1 MSTLRLVPGTP
12 DAVLSALTDVLAGSG
27 TPFAPMPADAAEAA
41 RVRQAAAPD
50 EPLEDDCAVVLTTS
64 GSSGE
69 PKGVLLSRD
78 ALIASATATHDR
90 LGGPGQWLLPMR
102 PYFVGGLQILTRSV
116 LAGLAPVLLTES
128 FSAAAA
134 SMTGPRRYTAMV
146 PTQLARYLETDL
158 DALRS
163 FDAIVI
169 GGAATPTGLKVRA
182 AEAGVTAIPAYGMT
196 ETGSGCVY
204 AGVPLDGT
212 SIELENDGRILIKG
226 PTLFSGYRLR
236 PELTAEVLRDGWFRT
251 QDRGQLVDGRLQ
263 VIGRLD
269 DVVISGGVNV
279 TLPTIQSRLL
289 EHPQVTDAVVLG
301 VPDAEWGTRVV
312 AFVVG
317 EPGRDELRAHVAETL
332 PRTWAPRE
340 VIRLTALPMLASG
353 KVDRRRLLEGVL

>member
-12 DAVLSALTDVLAGSG
+12 DAVLSALTGVLDGSG
-27 TPFAPMPADAAEAA
+27 TAFAPVPSDPAAAA

-50 EPLEDDCAVVLTTS
+50 EPLEDVCAVVLTTS

-69 PKGVLLSRD
+69 PKGVLLSRE
-78 ALIASATATHDR
+78 ALLASAVATHDR
-90 LGGPGQWLLPMR
+90 LGGPGQWLLPMK

-116 LAGLAPVLLTES
+116 VAGLAPVIMQES
-128 FSAAAA
+128 FTAAAA

-169 GGAATPTGLKVRA
+169 GGAATPAPLKARA

-204 AGVPLDGT
+204 AGVPLTGT
-212 SIELENDGRILIKG
+212 SIGLDDGRILIKSS
-226 PTLFSGYRLR
+226 TLFSGYRLR
-236 PELTAEVLRDGWFRT
+236 PELTAEVLQDGWFRT
-251 QDRGQLVDGRLQ
+251 QDRGEIVAGRLR
-263 VIGRLD
+263 VIGRVD

-279 TLPTIQSRLL
+279 TLTTVQARLL
-289 EHPQVTDAVVLG
+289 EHPQVKDAVVLG
-301 VPDAEWGTRVV
+301 VPDSEWGTRVV

-317 EPGRDELRAHVAETL
+317 EPGRDELRDWVSQTL

-340 VIRLTALPMLASG
+340 VIRLDALPMLASG
-353 KVDRRRLLEGVL
+353 KVDRQALLEGVR